1 MCRPGYGS
9 RKEACPGGHIGPPL
23 RNDWRYSGSTGNRCE
38 TEPFQR
44 GGTEPAPYRRV
55 EADQRRGEVTL
66 PYGCNAGGAQQRA
79 DVPKAW
85 LPPAK
90 FRAEI
95 WGVSHR
101 HRPLRPAGDGT
112 PGSSC
117 PTDGCGEPP
126 RLPRSAAHS
135 GASAPRSRGMGG
147 SRSRD
152 HPQRGYQPRT
162 IPQSRRSRDS
172 SLCTREP
179 RDGGCGLPRR
189 PVGPPRNDNGFLSFR
204 GAERRGNPFL
214 FTMYDGRGFG
224 PPRSSAPTEDLPK
237 FQQRADVGIGPYGT
251 KWEPPRLPGQRL
263 AKRKARKE

>member
-1 MCRPGYGS
+1 MCRPVSGS

-126 RLPRSAAHS
+126 RLPWVAAHS
-135 GASAPRSRGMGG
+135 GASAARVRIAAEIIPKGVINAGQSL
-147 SRSRD
+147 S
-152 HPQRGYQPRT
+152 QPAA
-162 IPQSRRSRDS
+162 DS
-172 SLCTREP
+172 SLYTREP
-179 RDGGCGLPRR
+179 LGTGDADCR
-189 PVGPPRNDNGFLSFR
+189 VGPLGLLAMTMVSCHSE
-204 GAERRGNPFL
+204 ER
-214 FTMYDGRGFG
+214 
-224 PPRSSAPTEDLPK
+224 S
-237 FQQRADVGIGPYGT
+237 DVGIRSFLRCTGVRAAEVVGPYGRST
-251 KWEPPRLPGQRL
+251 EVPATGRCRHRPLRKGEKAVSTTRGSAPSAERAAGQI
-263 AKRKARKE
+263 